1 MLTIY
6 RLIYRI
12 LGTNQLLNQINIS
25 PTATCRLCGNADET
39 IMHILINCEKS
50 KKKNLDN
57 KENNSEY

>member
-50 KKKNLDN
+50 KK
-57 KENNSEY
+57 NNGKI